1 MVPTCPDVC
10 LVWAVMFG
18 HIWKFRKCQI
28 FRTWQQKNPKTWTPL
43 KAPLYL
49 FRYSGLKWSFGCLT
63 YKSWIRAGRSSLRQN
78 NSWTSLSTSWAQA
91 ALNQY
96 ALIHSI
102 DQNQFV
108 CHQTFVLTYQ
118 VSQHSSQEATYIWQ
132 ISRVEWKK
140 NTIDVQSQFELACIL
155 CLARMANLRCC

>member
-78 NSWTSLSTSWAQA
+78 KSWTSLSTSWAQA

-118 VSQHSSQEATYIWQ
+118 VFSAQLTRSNVHLAD
-132 ISRVEWKK
+132 ISCGMEKEHNRCSIPVW
-140 NTIDVQSQFELACIL
+140 ACMYSVS
-155 CLARMANLRCC
+155 C